1 MGQTCDICGGDD
13 RPVERTT
20 VATIAPLEADL
31 CPVCAHVQDFEQPED
46 KCLQCGDDV
55 DPGHYIEVEFP
66 LGKTEL
72 PARISGHVC
81 GECAGW
87 VAYRVN
93 YRGVENDEDAHAEY
107 CRLIGID
114 AADLAESA

>member
-20 VATIAPLEADL
+20 VATIAPLKADL
-31 CPVCAHVQDFEQPED
+31 CPVCAHVQDHQMPED
-46 KCLQCGDDV
+46 RCAQCGDEI
-55 DPGHYIEVEFP
+55 GTGFHLEVEFQ
-66 LGKTEL
+66 LGDDL
-72 PARISGHVC
+72 PANLAVDLC
-81 GECAGW
+81 QDCAGW
-87 VAYRVN
+87 VAHRVN

-107 CRLIGID
+107 CRLVGID